1 MKHPYCSRATTL
13 LALACCLVLP
23 AWAAD
28 PAKPDTPADY
38 AYAAP
43 LQISGAQ
50 GVVRLRLPQTVY
62 LKSRSAGLDDLRVFD
77 AKGVVQ
83 PFSLYRPPLDS
94 ATQRASLA
102 ASIFPL
108 RIRVQPEGA
117 AAVDIDIQTRPDGT
131 VHSVKAR
138 ATVASTKDKGKGKGK
153 DKSQPAIE
161 ENTEEKLTGL
171 ILDFGAAMAGYPL
184 RIDALRF
191 AAPKDQ
197 SNYSAEVWLEA
208 SNDLKRW
215 ETVGAAELSWLSN
228 DNAQTLASDRL
239 EFAPQKFRYAR
250 LSWRRGEPV
259 VFSEIRAE
267 TVTQQQSEPQRETLW
282 IQPKPGRFAGDLVYT
297 AGVAIPVEQV
307 SLKLSEPNIVY
318 PMLLGHYVE
327 SPALKGGKVG
337 KATEWEFRPRSSA
350 TFYQITQDEQVRR
363 SGALTVPVGRIAE
376 WVIRPLNA
384 AATAQPELGI
394 SWQPAT
400 LIFLAGGTPPYTL
413 GFGRDDARPAS
424 QPLEQVAPGFSVKE
438 LGRLEAAQLGELQ
451 ESAAKAAA
459 ESVAAQAASSASRR
473 AFILWFVLLLGV
485 TVLGGMAWKLIRQ
498 MKAAQDPDA

>member
-1 MKHPYCSRATTL
+1 MKPACFSPSKNLPAVA
-13 LALACCLVLP
+13 LALACCLALP
-23 AWAAD
+23 AIAVDA
-28 PAKPDTPADY
+28 PKPDTPADY

-43 LQISGAQ
+43 LQISGKQ
-50 GVVRLRLPQTVY
+50 GVVGLRLPQVVY
-62 LKSRSAGLDDLRVFD
+62 LKARTAGLDDLRVFD
-77 AKGVVQ
+77 AKGVAQ
-83 PFSLYRPPLDS
+83 PFSLYRPPLD
-94 ATQRASLA
+94 AVAQRASLA
-102 ASIFPL
+102 ARIFPL
-108 RIRVQPEGA
+108 RTRVQAEGA
-117 AAVDIDIQTRPDGT
+117 AAVDIDIETRPDGT
-131 VHSVKAR
+131 VRSVKTR
-138 ATVASTKDKGKGKGK
+138 AVVSKAKGKSEGKAQK
-153 DKSQPAIE
+153 AVE
-161 ENTEEKLTGL
+161 ESAEEKLSAL
-171 ILDFGAAMAGYPL
+171 ILDFGAAMTGYPL
-184 RIDALRF
+184 RIEALRF
-191 AAPKDQ
+191 GAPKEQ

-259 VFSEIRAE
+259 VFSDIRAE

-282 IQPKPGRFAGDLVYT
+282 IQPKPGRFAGDLVYS

-327 SPALKGGKVG
+327 RPSRQAG
-337 KATEWEFRPRSSA
+337 KATEWDFRPRSST
-350 TFYQITQDEQVRR
+350 TFYQITQDDQVRR
-363 SGALTVPVGRIAE
+363 SGALSVPVGRVAE

-424 QPLEQVAPGFSVKE
+424 QPLEQVAPGFSIKE
-438 LGRLEAAQLGELQ
+438 LSRLEAAQLGELQ

-485 TVLGGMAWKLIRQ
+485 AVLGGMAWKLIRQ
-498 MKAAQDPDA
+498 MKATSDPDA

>member
-1 MKHPYCSRATTL
+1 MKPPYFSRATTL

-83 PFSLYRPPLDS
+83 PFALYRPPLD
-94 ATQRASLA
+94 AVAQRASLA
-102 ASIFPL
+102 ANIFPL
-108 RIRVQPEGA
+108 RTRVQPEGA

-138 ATVASTKDKGKGKGK
+138 AAVAKAKGRGKA
-153 DKSQPAIE
+153 QPAIE
-161 ENTEEKLTGL
+161 ENTEERLSGL

-191 AAPKDQ
+191 GAPKDQ

-228 DNAQTLASDRL
+228 DNSQTLASDRL

-259 VFSEIRAE
+259 VFPEIRAE

-282 IQPKPGRFAGDLVYT
+282 IQPKPGRFAGDLVYS
-297 AGVAIPVEQV
+297 AGVAIPVEQI
-307 SLKLSEPNIVY
+307 SLKLNEPNIVY

-327 SPALKGGKVG
+327 SPSRKVG

-363 SGALTVPVGRIAE
+363 SGALTVPVGRMAE
-376 WVIRPLNA
+376 WVIRPLSA
-384 AATAQPELGI
+384 AATAQPQLGI

-400 LIFLAGGTPPYTL
+400 LIFLAGGTAPYTL

-459 ESVAAQAASSASRR
+459 ESLAAQAASSASRR

-498 MKAAQDPDA
+498 MKAASDPDA

>member
-1 MKHPYCSRATTL
+1 MKPPYFSCATTL
-13 LALACCLVLP
+13 LATALACCLAVP
-23 AWAAD
+23 AWSAD
-28 PAKPDTPADY
+28 AAKPDTPADY

-62 LKSRSAGLDDLRVFD
+62 LKSRTAGLDDLRVFD
-77 AKGVVQ
+77 AKGVAQ
-83 PFSLYRPPLDS
+83 PFSLYRPPLES
-94 ATQRASLA
+94 AAQRATLA

-108 RIRVQPEGA
+108 RTRVQPEGA

-138 ATVASTKDKGKGKGK
+138 ATVAKTKGKGK
-153 DKSQPAIE
+153 DKAQQVSE
-161 ENTEEKLTGL
+161 ESAEEKLSGL

-184 RIDALRF
+184 RIEALRF
-191 AAPKDQ
+191 GAPKEQ

-282 IQPKPGRFAGDLVYT
+282 IQPKPGRFAGDLVYP
-297 AGVAIPVEQV
+297 AGVAIPVEQI

-327 SPALKGGKVG
+327 RPSRQTG
-337 KATEWEFRPRSSA
+337 KATEWDFRPRSSA

-363 SGALTVPVGRIAE
+363 SGALTVPVGRMAE

-384 AATAQPELGI
+384 ATTAQPELGI

-413 GFGRDDARPAS
+413 GFGRDDARSAS
-424 QPLEQVAPGFSVKE
+424 QPLDQVAPGFSVKE

-473 AFILWFVLLLGV
+473 AFILWLVLLLGV
-485 TVLGGMAWKLIRQ
+485 AVLGGMAWKLIRQ
-498 MKAAQDPDA
+498 MKAASDPDA